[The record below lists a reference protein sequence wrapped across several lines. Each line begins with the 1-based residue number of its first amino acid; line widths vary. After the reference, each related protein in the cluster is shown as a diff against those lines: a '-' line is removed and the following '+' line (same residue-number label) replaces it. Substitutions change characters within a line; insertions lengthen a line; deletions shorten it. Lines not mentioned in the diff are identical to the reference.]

1 MWPSNLLLMT
11 HQLTTL
17 VILKEPRVFKAPV
30 FNCTIVTVYFVTQTA
45 RNFHV
50 MAGYFLKQFSCRP
63 QAGVSC
69 SEAPRCQAL
78 KTEVRHTCVPTILQ
92 IYLYIY
98 THKTLRSR
106 SVTAVPMPS
115 AGWGG
120 KQSADNKYL
129 DCYPDDRAYNYQ
141 NNKCYYYYTPTVF
154 YQPPGCK
161 QLYKVAFSMEV
172 RRVFN
177 QHCPKNNLDLR
188 IKTEPVTAK
197 VYVRL
202 LYTCIMYIWPR
213 KQT

>member
-78 KTEVRHTCVPTILQ
+78 KTELRHTCVPILQ
-92 IYLYIY
+92 IYIH

-106 SVTAVPMPS
+106 SVTAVPMPL

-129 DCYPDDRAYNYQ
+129 ECYPDDGQYSSVHAYNCQ
-141 NNKCYYYYTPTVF
+141 NNKWYDYLHQQSFIDHLAVNS
-154 YQPPGCK
+154 
-161 QLYKVAFSMEV
+161 L
-172 RRVFN
+172 
-177 QHCPKNNLDLR
+177 
-188 IKTEPVTAK
+188 
-197 VYVRL
+197 
-202 LYTCIMYIWPR
+202 
-213 KQT
+213 